1 MLKLKSAKRGVA
13 LFIVLGTIL
22 IVVILANVVLSIIL
36 SHSRLTHHQISR
48 IRAHYAG
55 LAGMNYALEQ
65 LRTGTWT
72 WPNDY
77 CIGNITAGHCVG
89 FPPANFVND
98 QNMPYEV
105 RINIQPPDP
114 TRVNFP
120 DVAPL
125 NINVNYTSPAL

>member
-1 MLKLKSAKRGVA
+1 MLKSKSARRGVA

-65 LRTGTWT
+65 LRTGTWVYN
-72 WPNDY
+72 NDY
-77 CIGNITAGHCVG
+77 CIGNLSAGHCRSLSG
-89 FPPANFVND
+89 IND
-98 QNMPYEV
+98 PFMPYEV
-105 RINIQPPDP
+105 RIHIDAPDP

-125 NINVNYTSPAL
+125 DITVNYTSPAL